1 MNHFRK
7 TVHAARK
14 AGLSLTLCASSALA
28 TGAFAAWLLS
38 LSGTRGLVEWMPLY
52 RNVLIA
58 IFFSGWI
65 PIPFAIA
72 GKLLLK
78 SRKAPG
84 KAAAGRVLSACAIFL
99 AGALTL
105 AGLASLAGYPLIIKP
120 EKGTHRVALTVSE
133 LEKRLSEKVALRT
146 TGSGVDSGT
155 GVDSGAKSEGNPLL
169 RIAVSSDPHYGNP
182 RSDGEATARI
192 LKTVNGGHYD
202 AFFIL
207 GDIAETGAPGLA
219 LSRAAATLAQALP
232 DVPLAT
238 VMGNHDSI
246 LGGERTFRALFT
258 DKPWYRVDAG
268 PVHLVALDL
277 LWGAETFSNEQKRWL
292 EKTLKSIPKED
303 TTIVL
308 SHAFYWSS
316 GYIAESGKNWA
327 DNWQMIEKL
336 CPIFERNGV
345 DVVVSGHNH
354 FMESLASPR
363 GDTDYEIIGAMGGYP
378 DRYRTFASAASRWFS
393 GTDFGFLEI
402 SVYKNKTVLVF
413 RDRNGDAL
421 HSVTR

>member
-7 TVHAARK
+7 TVHAARR

-28 TGAFAAWLLS
+28 TGAFAVCLLS
-38 LSGTRGLVEWMPLY
+38 LSGTRGLVEWMPIY

-78 SRKAPG
+78 ARHAPG

-99 AGALTL
+99 AGALTF
-105 AGLASLAGYPLIIKP
+105 AGLASLVAYPVMITP
-120 EKGTHRVALTVSE
+120 EKVTHRVALTAAE
-133 LEKRLSEKVALRT
+133 LEKHLSDKVASRI
-146 TGSGVDSGT
+146 T
-155 GVDSGAKSEGNPLL
+155 GVDTGTKNEGKLLL
-169 RIAVSSDPHYGNP
+169 RIAVASDPHYGNP
-182 RSDGEATARI
+182 KSDGEATKRI
-192 LKTVNGGHYD
+192 LKTINDTRYD

-207 GDIAETGAPGLA
+207 GDIAETGAPGQT
-219 LSRAAATLAQALP
+219 LSRAATTLAQALP

-268 PVHLVALDL
+268 TVHIVALDL
-277 LWGAETFSNEQKRWL
+277 LWGAETFSHEQKRWL
-292 EKTLKSIPKED
+292 EKTLEAIPKED

-363 GDTDYEIIGAMGGYP
+363 GDTDYEIIGTMGGYP

-402 SVYKNKTVLVF
+402 SVYANTTVLVF